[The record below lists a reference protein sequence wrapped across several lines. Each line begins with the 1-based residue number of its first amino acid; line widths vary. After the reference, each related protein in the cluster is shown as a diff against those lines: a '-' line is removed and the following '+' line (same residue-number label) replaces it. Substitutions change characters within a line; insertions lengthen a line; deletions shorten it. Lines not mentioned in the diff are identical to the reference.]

1 MFLSCGRPLLSLISS
16 HVTVVSGSEWLG
28 VCGMHRISPDS
39 EEEPKKQKQSCLTP
53 GLIGRSGLG
62 RAEQHSKAA
71 TRNRNNK
78 AQTLNGFASESNV
91 VKLMNLGTTE
101 LHSPRPLLALL
112 FQAFMAKF
120 TLFLDLK
127 VLV

>member
-1 MFLSCGRPLLSLISS
+1 MFLSCVRPLLSLISS
-16 HVTVVSGSEWLG
+16 HVTVVSGSEWRG
-28 VCGMHRISPDS
+28 VCGMRRISPDS

-91 VKLMNLGTTE
+91 VKLISLGTT
-101 LHSPRPLLALL
+101 
-112 FQAFMAKF
+112 
-120 TLFLDLK
+120 
-127 VLV
+127 